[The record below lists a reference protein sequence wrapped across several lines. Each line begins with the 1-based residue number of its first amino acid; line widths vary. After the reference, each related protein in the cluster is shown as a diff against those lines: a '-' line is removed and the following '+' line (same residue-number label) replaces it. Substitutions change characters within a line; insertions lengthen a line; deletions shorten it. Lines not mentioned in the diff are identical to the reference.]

1 LRLKS
6 LILTTLFLTSI
17 GFSIISTMAQIQMD
31 PVGLTQELR
40 SIVDSAPQELF
51 RAVPG
56 EGKDDGNLRD
66 ALIKK
71 IDVVIMMFEKGNYQG
86 GYEKLDKDIS
96 PKLNICT
103 TTRVRA
109 RSWLSNDPA
118 MRDEV
123 EVLRDTCQGLIA
135 EIKLADPRP
144 TP

>member
-1 LRLKS
+1 MRLKS
-6 LILTTLFLTSI
+6 FVLATLFLTSI
-17 GFSIISTMAQIQMD
+17 GFSVIPTMAQIQMD
-31 PVGLTQELR
+31 PVELTQELK

-51 RAVPG
+51 RG
-56 EGKDDGNLRD
+56 LLITYTDQLRA

-71 IDVVIMMFEKGNYQG
+71 IDDVIMMFEKGNYQG
-86 GYEKLDKDIS
+86 GYAKLDKDIS

-103 TTRVRA
+103 TTRVVA
-109 RSWLSNDPA
+109 RSWLSNDPT

-123 EVLRDTCQGLIA
+123 EVFRDTCQGLIA